1 MPALFVVLP
10 LMVVVPFPDTALFKV
25 PPERFKLPELAT
37 VPLILS
43 ALLLMVPAFVIA
55 PLSDPNAALLVKVTP
70 LLTFTP

>member
-1 MPALFVVLP
+1 
-10 LMVVVPFPDTALFKV
+10 MVVVPFPDTALFNV

-43 ALLLMVPAFVIA
+43 ALLLMVPELVIA
-55 PLSDPNAALLVKVTP
+55 PFAEPRAALLVKVTP